1 MNQNKIYGV
10 SLGPGDPGLLTV
22 KGLQVLQQVDKI
34 YYPASLLAD
43 GSIKSYSLSILQYH
57 NLDENKL
64 QPVLLSMSSNR
75 SYNLEAYAS
84 AFEQMKADFTNGLS
98 VAFVCEGD
106 ISFYSSFV
114 HLLKHI
120 TAAQLPVEIIAG
132 VPSFLLATAV
142 FQQPLATLQEKIAII
157 PLANSREMLENYLA
171 SFHTIVL
178 IKVRNALAYI
188 HPLITEGRAKLLY
201 AESLGT
207 AEQFTSTDIQELH
220 TRRLPYFSLIILK
233 SNICA

>member
-1 MNQNKIYGV
+1 LNHNKIYGV

-57 NLDENKL
+57 RLNENKL
-64 QPVLLSMSSNR
+64 QPVLLSMSANR
-75 SYNLEAYAS
+75 LYNLEAYAS
-84 AFEQMKADFTNGLS
+84 AFAQMKADYTNGLS

-114 HLLKHI
+114 HILQHI
-120 TAAQLPVEIIAG
+120 NAAQLPVEIIAG

-142 FQQPLATLQEKIAII
+142 LQQPLATLQEKVAII
-157 PLANSREMLENYLA
+157 PLADSREMLENYLQ
-171 SFHTIVL
+171 SFHTLVL
-178 IKVRNALAYI
+178 IKVRNALNYI

-201 AESLGT
+201 AENLGT
-207 AEQFTSTDIQELH
+207 AKQFTTTSMLELNK
-220 TRRLPYFSLIILK
+220 RSMPYFSLIILK